1 MRTFLSLGLA
11 VLFVLSLTSGVSA
24 IPVGGTFDFS
34 DTVNPTGSPGK
45 GWSWTHTL
53 EASNFIPP
61 LDGTEPGLNFTSG
74 TLTTIG
80 DYILGLGPG
89 GAEAIW
95 YCFLQRAWGDSI
107 FLGSLYL
114 DENSPGVTP
123 GQGAYVA
130 FDYQWGIALNQ
141 DALST
146 LEDRIFGVRF
156 EVVFPPG
163 AIIRSIDSSTISGSG
178 SVPGS
183 HTPEPSTMLL
193 VGAGLVGL
201 AGLGRK
207 KFFKKG

>member
-34 DTVNPTGSPGK
+34 DTVDPSGSPGK

-53 EASNFIPP
+53 EASDFTPP

-80 DYILGLGPG
+80 DYILAPNSPDV
-89 GAEAIW
+89 IF
-95 YCFLQRAWGDSI
+95 YCFLQRAYGDSI
-107 FLGSLYL
+107 FLGSLFL
-114 DENSPGVTP
+114 DQNSPGVTP

-141 DALST
+141 DALSA
-146 LEDRIFGVRF
+146 LEDQIFGVRF
-156 EVVFPPG
+156 DVVFPPG
-163 AIIRSIDSSTISGSG
+163 AIIKSIDSSTLSGSG
-178 SVPGS
+178 SVPA
-183 HTPEPSTMLL
+183 HTPEPATMLL
-193 VGAGLVGL
+193 VGAGLLGL

-207 KFFKKG
+207 RFFKKA

>member
-34 DTVNPTGSPGK
+34 DTVIPSGSPGR

-53 EASNFIPP
+53 EASFTPP

-80 DYILGLGPG
+80 DYILAPNSPDVVF
-89 GAEAIW
+89 
-95 YCFLQRAWGDSI
+95 YCFLQRAYGDSI
-107 FLGSLYL
+107 FLGSLFL
-114 DENSPGVTP
+114 DQNSPGVEQQ
-123 GQGAYVA
+123 GQGAYIA
-130 FDYQWGIALNQ
+130 FDYQWDITLNQ
-141 DALST
+141 DALSA

-156 EVVFPPG
+156 EVVFPPE
-163 AIIRSIDSSTISGSG
+163 ALIRSIASSTLSGSG
-178 SVPGS
+178 SVVPIS
-183 HTPEPSTMLL
+183 HTPEPATMLL
-193 VGAGLVGL
+193 VGAGLLGL